1 VTTRPAAE
9 TVGFDPHL
17 MVLFGATG
25 DLASR
30 MLIPAIYRLLQARDF
45 DDSMHLLGV
54 ATSTLTDVD
63 FRSIVREALIESGWS
78 EDESTRWCD
87 DCVSFQSISHG
98 FESLAER
105 IAGIED
111 RHALPGNRVFYL
123 AVPPSAFE
131 PTVEGLAGSRL
142 TSSPGWTRLVVE
154 KPFGTDLD
162 SARGLNEMLHRH
174 FAEEQIFRI
183 DHYLAKETV
192 QNLLAFRFAN
202 LLFESGWNRT
212 QIDSV
217 EITVAETLGMEGR
230 AKYFDDAGI
239 IRDIVQNHLLQI
251 LTLVAMEPPVRLE
264 ANAIRDEKVKVLRS
278 IYPVTTGAVVRG
290 RYESGVIDGEAVA
303 SYLEEPG
310 VPAASKTETYASI
323 RINVDNW
330 RWRGVPFVVR
340 AGKRLSQRLT
350 QIAVRY
356 KEPPVSLFEVDG
368 TCQVH
373 SNILYITLQPN
384 EGFHLTFD
392 VKRPGEGMELV
403 TQDLEFHYADAFGS
417 LPDAYETLLADLLVG
432 DQTLFV
438 RGDEAEEAWRILG
451 PALDL
456 KDEPLPYAAGTW
468 GPGGVLRRPDEDTAH
483 GPGVQLTSPRYA

>member
-1 VTTRPAAE
+1 VTVRPAAE
-9 TVGFDPHL
+9 TMGFDPHL

-30 MLIPAIYRLLQARDF
+30 MLIPAIYRLLEARDF

-54 ATSTLTDVD
+54 ATSQLTDED
-63 FRSIVREALIESGWS
+63 FRSVVREALVDSGWT
-78 EDESTRWCD
+78 EEAAARWCD
-87 DCVSFQSISHG
+87 ECVSFQSIANG
-98 FESLAER
+98 FEPLAER

-111 RHALPGNRVFYL
+111 RHALPGNRIFYL
-123 AVPPSAFE
+123 AVPPSVFE
-131 PTVEGLAGSRL
+131 PTVEGLAASRL
-142 TSSPGWTRLVVE
+142 TVGPGWTRVVVE

-162 SARGLNEMLHRH
+162 SARALNQMLHRH
-174 FAEEQIFRI
+174 FTEEQIFRI

-202 LLFESGWNRT
+202 LLFEAGWNRS

-217 EITVAETLGMEGR
+217 DITVAETLGMEGR
-230 AKYFDDAGI
+230 AKYFDGAGI
-239 IRDIVQNHLLQI
+239 IRDIVQNHLLQV

-264 ANAIRDEKVKVLRS
+264 ADAIRDEKVKVLRS
-278 IYPVTTGAVVRG
+278 IYPVTTEAVVRG
-290 RYESGVIDGEAVA
+290 RYEKGVVDGEPVVG
-303 SYLEEPG
+303 YLEEPG
-310 VPAASKTETYASI
+310 VPATSQTETYASI

-330 RWRGVPFVVR
+330 RWRGVPFVLR

-373 SNILYITLQPN
+373 SNTLYITLQPN

-403 TQDLEFHYADAFGS
+403 TQDLEFHYADAFGA

-456 KDEPLPYAAGTW
+456 QDEPLGYAAGTW
-468 GPGGVLRRPDEDTAH
+468 GPEGVLRRPQEHTPH
-483 GPGVQLTSPRYA
+483 G